1 MNFLALLRS
10 RQWILGRRIALV
22 ALIAFLAFR
31 SYGGNVR
38 SWLQGLQ
45 GSSAPHD
52 VALTRYEFQPDLA
65 GGKPVWIIGLKNY
78 SGRHTYDR
86 VELKASYKDANGNV
100 LLSDKL
106 VVRQKLDPG
115 EEQLIASPDIK
126 ARPGATTGTL
136 EVIGATVT
144 P

>member
-1 MNFLALLRS
+1 MNFLAVLHS
-10 RQWILGRRIALV
+10 RPWILGRRIALV

-31 SYGGNVR
+31 SYGGSVR
-38 SWLQGLQ
+38 AWLQGASVSQ
-45 GSSAPHD
+45 D

-78 SGRHTYDR
+78 SGRNTYDR
-86 VELKASYKDANGNV
+86 VELRASYKDANGNV
-100 LLSDKL
+100 LFSDKL
-106 VVRQKLDPG
+106 VVRQKLGPG

-126 ARPGATTGTL
+126 ARPGATTGTV
-136 EVIGATVT
+136 EIIGATAA